1 MIGDFS
7 HSGTREIAKEA
18 LAFCHSYVDNFD
30 RDGGNLILIGMAGVG
45 KTFRSRST
53 SRFKVALNDSAR
65 ALSALV
71 PTAPMDWRTPS
82 WAQWSLNACEVYTL
96 P

>member
-1 MIGDFS
+1 MGLS
-7 HSGTREIAKEA
+7 
-18 LAFCHSYVDNFD
+18 
-30 RDGGNLILIGMAGVG
+30 
-45 KTFRSRST
+45 KTFLSRRT

-71 PTAPMDWRTPS
+71 PTDPINWRTPS